1 VPNQYNI
8 THIYILKVVYIYIM
22 LNKYIVKIVC
32 IQGIFYRKGAFTA
45 GDGELINDVKVTN
58 DIGIP
63 KYIYKYNR

>member
-1 VPNQYNI
+1 
-8 THIYILKVVYIYIM
+8 M

-58 DIGIP
+58 DIGIT
-63 KYIYKYNR
+63 KYINTIDNDCLENNVFISFNNK